1 MMAKFAYYFLVLPLS
16 YLPLG
21 ILYIFTDFFF
31 LILATVF
38 PYRKKVIE
46 ENLKRSFPDKSPKE
60 LKQLKRQFYLHFCD
74 LLAEGIKNL
83 SISKKELSRRFKVNN
98 PELMDVLF
106 SQNKSVIL
114 VSGHYNNWEWLI
126 SSQSFLFKHQ
136 AMGIG
141 MPMTSKFWDKKINE
155 RRMRYGMKVIHAKN
169 LKDEIQK
176 NSEYPIAILTLADQ
190 SPGDST
196 KAYWTKFL
204 NQETAV
210 LFGVEQMAHTYDFA
224 VVFFA
229 TRKVTRGYYEMDL
242 KLITDNPRKL
252 EWGSITEKHLH
263 LLEKEII
270 DKPEHWIWSHK
281 RWKREIPSNLD
292 LLKKEQHAK
301 FNERFKSN

>member
-1 MMAKFAYYFLVLPLS
+1 MIAKFAYYFLVLPLS

-46 ENLKRSFPDKSPKE
+46 ENLKRSFPNKSPKE

-98 PELMDVLF
+98 PELMDDLF

-169 LKDEIQK
+169 FKDEIQK

>member
-31 LILATVF
+31 LLLATVF

-98 PELMDVLF
+98 PEIMDDLF
-106 SQNKSVIL
+106 SQNKSVLL

-155 RRMRYGMKVIHAKN
+155 RRMRFGMNVIHAKN
-169 LKDEIQK
+169 FKEEIQK
-176 NSEYPIAILTLADQ
+176 NSGQPIAILTLADQ

-204 NQETAV
+204 NQETSV
-210 LFGVEQMAHTYDFA
+210 LFGAEQMAHTYDFA
-224 VVFFA
+224 VV
-229 TRKVTRGYYEMDL
+229 
-242 KLITDNPRKL
+242 
-252 EWGSITEKHLH
+252 
-263 LLEKEII
+263 
-270 DKPEHWIWSHK
+270 
-281 RWKREIPSNLD
+281 
-292 LLKKEQHAK
+292 
-301 FNERFKSN
+301 

>member
-1 MMAKFAYYFLVLPLS
+1 MMAKFAYYVLVLPLS
-16 YLPLG
+16 YLPLSV
-21 ILYIFTDFFF
+21 LYIFTDFFF
-31 LILATVF
+31 LILITVF

-46 ENLKRSFPDKSPKE
+46 ENLKRSFPNKSTKE
-60 LKQLKRQFYLHFCD
+60 IKELKRQFYLHFCD

-83 SISKKELSRRFKVNN
+83 SISKKELSRRFKVKN
-98 PELMDVLF
+98 PEIMDDLF

-126 SSQSFLFKHQ
+126 TSQSFLFKHQ

-169 LKDEIQK
+169 FKDEIQK
-176 NSEYPIAILTLADQ
+176 NSDHPIAILTLADQ

-204 NQETAV
+204 NQESAI

-224 VVFFA
+224 VVFFV
-229 TRKVTRGYYEMDL
+229 TRKVKRGYYEMDL

-252 EWGSITEKHLH
+252 EWGEITEKHIH
-263 LLEKEII
+263 LLETEILA
-270 DKPEHWIWSHK
+270 KPENWIWSHK
-281 RWKREIPSNLD
+281 RWKREIPSNLE

>member
-1 MMAKFAYYFLVLPLS
+1 MMAKFAYYVLVLPLS
-16 YLPLG
+16 YLPLSV
-21 ILYIFTDFFF
+21 LYIFTDFFF
-31 LILATVF
+31 LILITVF

-46 ENLKRSFPDKSPKE
+46 ENLKRSFPNKSTKE
-60 LKQLKRQFYLHFCD
+60 IKELKRQFYLHFCD

-98 PELMDVLF
+98 AELMDDLF

-169 LKDEIQK
+169 FKDEIQK
-176 NSEYPIAILTLADQ
+176 NSNHPIAILTLADQ

-204 NQETAV
+204 NQETAI

-224 VVFFA
+224 VVFFT
-229 TRKVTRGYYEMDL
+229 TRKVKRGYYEMDL
-242 KLITDNPRKL
+242 KLITDTPRKQ
-252 EWGSITEKHLH
+252 EWGSITEKHIH
-263 LLEKEII
+263 LLETEII